1 MVGIM
6 SGNFQALT
14 RVATFNGE
22 VTLNE
27 DDRRKVSRD
36 ASIFEVM
43 PAGIITP
50 KDHDDVLAAVQ
61 WAVRSTEDGQ
71 PVSLAARVGG
81 TCMSGGSL
89 TQGYI
94 LNLKKYF
101 NHIGDV
107 DKTARTIRVQT
118 GAMHIDVERKVKE
131 AGLLFAPYTSSRE
144 ICGIGGMIGNN
155 ASGEQSIKYG
165 ATDKNVGELKV
176 VLGDGNEYTFGPL
189 NRYQLEQKKQL
200 PTFEGDVYRRVT
212 KLLEEN
218 RHVISANRTRTVK
231 NAAGYSLWEI
241 WDDHEQTFNL
251 ARLFVGAQGTL
262 GIVTEAELKLIK
274 PGKYQR
280 MIVTPIHDLDTLAE
294 VVNTTLRYEPNIC
307 ETFDYHT
314 YELAEKYY
322 PEDAA
327 RASIAKGKHIVIM
340 SIFEGE
346 NQEATDKVAGKAKES
361 LEKLGHE
368 TSWVEDEATIESFLL
383 IRRKS
388 FGMLLEHPEP
398 NTRAEAFLEDTIV
411 PLENYG
417 KFLRRLEEII
427 EEYNMIYTYAG
438 HIGAGSI
445 RLIPLVN
452 MEAEGAAET
461 VMELETRVN
470 DLVLEFGG
478 SISVDHNDGII
489 RTPYLEKQFG
499 SEMMALF
506 EEIKN
511 IFDPLG
517 IFNPG
522 KKIGGS
528 YEYALEHIIRE
539 NAA

>member
-1 MVGIM
+1 M
-6 SGNFQALT
+6 SGQILDQT
-14 RVATFNGE
+14 PTFNGFISI
-22 VTLNE
+22 NE
-27 DDRRKVSRD
+27 DTRRRYSRD
-36 ASIFEVM
+36 ASIFEVT
-43 PAGIITP
+43 PQGVITP
-50 KDHDDVLAAVQ
+50 QDTDDIQSVVA
-61 WAVRSTEDGQ
+61 WAVRMHEEGQ
-71 PVSLAARVGG
+71 PVYFAPRVGG

-89 TQGYI
+89 TQHYI
-94 LNLKKYF
+94 LNLKSYYNF
-101 NHIGDV
+101 IGEV
-107 DKTARTIRVQT
+107 DMAARTIRVQT
-118 GAMHIDVERKVKE
+118 GAMHIDVEKKVSE

-165 ATDKNVGELKV
+165 ATASNVGELKV

-189 NRYQLEQKKQL
+189 TRAELAAKKQL
-200 PTFEGDVYRRVT
+200 PTFEGEIYRRIT
-212 KLLEEN
+212 TMLEEN
-218 RHVISANRTRTVK
+218 KSLIASRRPHTVK
-231 NAAGYSLWEI
+231 NAAGYAI
-241 WDDHEQTFNL
+241 WDLWDAHEQTFNL

-262 GIVTEAELKLIK
+262 GVVTEAELKLVK
-274 PGKYQR
+274 PGTHRR
-280 MIVTPIHDLDTLAE
+280 MIVTPIGDLDKLAE
-294 VVNTTLRYEPNIC
+294 VVNTTLRHEPAIC
-307 ETFDYHT
+307 ETFDHFT
-314 YELAEKYY
+314 YELAEKYF

-327 RASIAKGKHIVIM
+327 RAHVAKGKHIVIM
-340 SIFEGE
+340 SIFEADTQADVDALAE
-346 NQEATDKVAGKAKES
+346 QAKDH

-368 TSWVEDEATIESFLL
+368 TSWIDDPATIESFLL
-383 IRRKS
+383 IRRQS
-388 FGMLLEHPEP
+388 FKMLLDHPAP

-417 KFLRRLEEII
+417 SFLRRLESII
-427 EEYNMIYTYAG
+427 QEYDMIYTYAG

-452 MEAEGAAET
+452 MEAEGAAER

-499 SEMMALF
+499 TEMIALF
-506 EEIKN
+506 REVKN
-511 IFDPLG
+511 LLDPHG
-517 IFNPG
+517 VFNPG
-522 KKIGGS
+522 KKLDGT